1 MLKRKNDKR
10 NKLLKT
16 VTGTVEKLRDRVIK
30 GSFPLPKEQAE
41 THVVIDKKV
50 KSEDFINWKHEFN
63 RYGTMMYFVHN
74 FLGKFSSTEEM
85 YNMLIEFNN
94 TISELKNDY

>member
-1 MLKRKNDKR
+1 MLKNKLILLRNGRRLLKRKNDKR

-50 KSEDFINWKHEFN
+50 KSEDFIN
-63 RYGTMMYFVHN
+63 
-74 FLGKFSSTEEM
+74 
-85 YNMLIEFNN
+85 
-94 TISELKNDY
+94 

>member
-1 MLKRKNDKR
+1 MLKNKLILLRNGRRLLKRKNDKR

-30 GSFPLPKEQAE
+30 GSFPLLKEQAE

-50 KSEDFINWKHEFN
+50 KSEDFIN
-63 RYGTMMYFVHN
+63 
-74 FLGKFSSTEEM
+74 
-85 YNMLIEFNN
+85 
-94 TISELKNDY
+94 

>member
-1 MLKRKNDKR
+1 MLKNKLILLRNGRRLLKRKNDKR

-30 GSFPLPKEQAE
+30 CSFPLPKEQAE

-50 KSEDFINWKHEFN
+50 KSEDFIN
-63 RYGTMMYFVHN
+63 
-74 FLGKFSSTEEM
+74 
-85 YNMLIEFNN
+85 
-94 TISELKNDY
+94 